1 MISLPGELRRVGSEF
16 IQKVSDPV
24 IKGLLDDLTD
34 HEVFSTEEK
43 DTVMENHKTRA
54 NQARCLIDMV
64 IQKGER
70 ASKIMI
76 DRMKKRDKHLSSTLG
91 LISYPAGGLKAEVK
105 LKRLFS
111 RGRCFT

>member
-43 DTVMENHKTRA
+43 DSVMEKKSRTY
-54 NQARCLIDMV
+54 QAWRLIGMV
-64 IQKGER
+64 MGKGER
-70 ASKIMI
+70 ASRIMI
-76 DRMKKRDKHLSSTLG
+76 DSMKKRDPNLCCTLG
-91 LISYPAGGLKAEVK
+91 LICSPAAVGGEL
-105 LKRLFS
+105 LP
-111 RGRCFT
+111 